1 MKDQDNVVITVLNV
15 EVIVYYTVEA
25 WSIETG
31 WTETARKLAEN
42 VEPWTGKI
50 PSRWDRYMIFIIYS

>member
-1 MKDQDNVVITVLNV
+1 MEDFVD
-15 EVIVYYTVEA
+15 TVEA
-25 WSIETG
+25 GNIEAG